1 MPMLHCPKVLK
12 ASPSTRR
19 EWIEIVC
26 LCDLSHVPWS
36 PSTRREWIEIKIGRF
51 IIALFQSPS
60 TRREWIEMY
69 LGLCLCAV
77 SGSPSTRREW
87 IETALWRGVSPSGVP
102 SFLKQLLFA
111 TVFHARKRWQNHI
124 PSILSATLQTTFPY
138 IPSICNRR
146 ISSAASS
153 TSYTYSFGTPVSAV
167 SSTRDGYF
175 LW

>member
-1 MPMLHCPKVLK
+1 MKMM
-12 ASPSTRR
+12 SPSTRR
-19 EWIEIVC
+19 EWIEI
-26 LCDLSHVPWS
+26 
-36 PSTRREWIEIKIGRF
+36 
-51 IIALFQSPS
+51 
-60 TRREWIEMY
+60 
-69 LGLCLCAV
+69 
-77 SGSPSTRREW
+77 
-87 IETALWRGVSPSGVP
+87 ALWRGVSPSGVP

-111 TVFHARKRWQNHI
+111 TAFHARKRWQNHI
-124 PSILSATLQTTFPY
+124 PSISSATLQTTFPY

>member
-1 MPMLHCPKVLK
+1 MVEIKSGLPPHGGSGLK
-12 ASPSTRR
+12 YGARDVQGTSHGSPSTRR
-19 EWIEIVC
+19 EWIEIAIGRHGR
-26 LCDLSHVPWS
+26 DQKRS
-36 PSTRREWIEIKIGRF
+36 PSTRREWIEI
-51 IIALFQSPS
+51 
-60 TRREWIEMY
+60 
-69 LGLCLCAV
+69 
-77 SGSPSTRREW
+77 
-87 IETALWRGVSPSGVP
+87 ALWRGVSPSGVS

-111 TVFHARKRWQNHI
+111 TAFHARKRWQNHI
-124 PSILSATLQTTFPY
+124 PSISSATLQTTFPY

>member
-1 MPMLHCPKVLK
+1 MSVVTLAGMVTE
-12 ASPSTRR
+12 SPSTRR
-19 EWIEIVC
+19 EWIEIDIVTYIIIAP
-26 LCDLSHVPWS
+26 LVS
-36 PSTRREWIEIKIGRF
+36 PSTRREWIEIAPGISRS
-51 IIALFQSPS
+51 QSKDVS
-60 TRREWIEMY
+60 LHTEEWIE
-69 LGLCLCAV
+69 
-77 SGSPSTRREW
+77 
-87 IETALWRGVSPSGVP
+87 IALWRGVSPSGVP

-124 PSILSATLQTTFPY
+124 PSISSATLQTTFPY